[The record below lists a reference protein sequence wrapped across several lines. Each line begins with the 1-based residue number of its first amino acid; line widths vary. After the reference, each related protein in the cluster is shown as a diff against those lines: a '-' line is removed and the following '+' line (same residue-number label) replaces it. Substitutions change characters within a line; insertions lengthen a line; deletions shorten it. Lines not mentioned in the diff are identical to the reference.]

1 VPVAS
6 DSSIWVA
13 VVAVVAVVV
22 ALVALLAAVGA
33 QARVTRLR
41 RTLRVLRG
49 HAGEGD
55 VVEVVTRQTA
65 ELVEQRRQLTALRTR
80 LEDTRQDVAASLRH
94 VGVVRHDEDGGFS
107 AAIVDDEGAGLVITS
122 PGATV
127 VRPGEVPPSL
137 TEHERKALRA
147 ATRGREKR

>member
-1 VPVAS
+1 MRAAS
-6 DSSIWVA
+6 DSSAWVA

-22 ALVALLAAVGA
+22 ALLALLVAIGA

-55 VVEVVTRQTA
+55 VVEVVARQTA

-94 VGVVRHDEDGGFS
+94 VGTVRHDDGGFS

-137 TEHERKALRA
+137 TEDERKALRA
-147 ATRGREKR
+147 ATRSREKS